1 MSEQSKSERS
11 RSDLAPSDPLHT
23 KIIEHLKSADY
34 RPQGP
39 RGLADQMEVPDTDE
53 HFHAFRDALK
63 ELMRAGRVVQG
74 ARGSVMLPASASTDG
89 QILGTY
95 RHNKRGFGFLVPSD
109 PSGHE
114 DLYIP
119 EGQNGGAMTGDTV
132 RGKITSRG
140 QRDGKALFSGRVTEV
155 VTRSQKRFVGSVAQ
169 VAGKWVVLPDGN
181 TLTEPILAPD
191 AAGRHVRPG
200 TKVVVELTSYP
211 GDNPDGPNKG
221 QATGVITDVLGAAGE
236 KDVDLKAVIVQ
247 FNLPPAFP
255 DEVKDQARHA
265 LDTFDADEERD
276 ARLDI
281 TDQIVCTIDPDD
293 AKDYDDAISL
303 RQLTTGEWELGVHI
317 ADVSHF
323 VPAGSPLDLEAVGR
337 GNSSYFPGHVIPML
351 PEVLSN
357 GVCSLQEG
365 VARLCKSAFIR
376 YDENARPIGTK
387 FANTVIHS
395 RQRFRYK
402 EAQAILDGAKV
413 IPHPDGNRKISDYDP
428 VVVTLLH
435 DMEALSKRIQK
446 RRIKA
451 GQINLTLPETELVLD
466 QDGKVIDAVPE
477 DQSFTHTLIEMFMV
491 EANEAV
497 ARLLNSLDIPFLRR
511 THPTP
516 GPENQERLRTF
527 AQVAGY
533 KLPKDLDR
541 HAMQALLAQA
551 KGTPGAFAVNI
562 AVLRSL
568 TRAEYSPQ
576 MVGHFALASEQY
588 CHFTSPIRRYADLT
602 VHRLLDTYFA
612 ARAKAKRVPSK
623 AGGAK
628 TRAAK
633 IDIKGEVPSY
643 ADLVDLGK
651 KLSFTERRSDE
662 AERELRQVKLL
673 ELLSHHIGDEFPG
686 VVSGLTNFG
695 VFIQLQTYLIDGLIR
710 YENLLDDWWDVDDK
724 VGAARGQRSGLKIA
738 IGDACVAQVVRV
750 DPARRELD
758 LRVVALVGKDGK
770 RVEIAA
776 IPGGGRR
783 GSSRS
788 NAGGGGGGGGGR
800 RDGGGG
806 GYGGGGGRNGPAQ
819 GNRGGGNF
827 SNGNRDPKP
836 AGNGGGS
843 GGNGP
848 NRGHAGGDAGRNQR
862 SKQRGRRR

>member
-1 MSEQSKSERS
+1 MSEQ
-11 RSDLAPSDPLHT
+11 LHT
-23 KIIEHLKSADY
+23 QIIEHLQSKQY

-39 RGLADQMEVPDTDE
+39 RRLADEMEVPDTDE
-53 HFHAFRDALK
+53 HYHAFRDALK
-63 ELMRAGRVVQG
+63 ELMRAGRIVSG
-74 ARGSVMLPASASTDG
+74 ARGAVMLPASKSTDG
-89 QILGTY
+89 EILGTY

-119 EGQNGGAMTGDTV
+119 EGHNGGAMTGDTV
-132 RGKITSRG
+132 RGTITSRG
-140 QRDGKALFSGRVTEV
+140 QRDGKALFSGKVTEV
-155 VTRSQKRFVGSVAQ
+155 ITRSQKKFVGSVAQ

-200 TKVVVELTSYP
+200 TKVVIELTSYP
-211 GDNPDGPNKG
+211 GDDLDGPNHG
-221 QATGVITDVLGAAGE
+221 QAVGVITDVLGAAGE

-247 FNLPPAFP
+247 FNLPGDFP
-255 DEVKDQARHA
+255 QEVKDQARHA
-265 LDTFDADEERD
+265 LDTFDAEEEKAVRVD
-276 ARLDI
+276 LS
-281 TDQIVCTIDPDD
+281 DQIVCTIDPDD

-303 RQLTTGEWELGVHI
+303 RKLPDGDWELGVHI

-323 VPAGSPLDLEAVGR
+323 VPAGSPLDVEAVGR

-376 YDENARPIGTK
+376 YDKDARPVGTK

-395 RQRFRYK
+395 RQRFRYM
-402 EAQAILDGAKV
+402 EAQAILDKAAV
-413 IPHPDGNRKISDYDP
+413 IPHPDGDRSIKDYDP
-428 VVVTLLH
+428 VVVRLLR
-435 DMEALSKRIQK
+435 DMEAMAKRIQK

-497 ARLLNSLDIPFLRR
+497 ARLLNNLDVPFLRR

-516 GPENQERLRTF
+516 GPENNERLRQF
-527 AQVAGY
+527 ATVAGY
-533 KLPKDLDR
+533 KLPKDIDR
-541 HAMQALLAQA
+541 HAIQALLAGA
-551 KGTPGAFAVNI
+551 KGKPDAFAVNI

-576 MVGHFALASEQY
+576 MVGHYALASEQY

-612 ARAKAKRVPSK
+612 ARAKPEHKGGRVRAKQ
-623 AGGAK
+623 
-628 TRAAK
+628 
-633 IDIKGEVPSY
+633 IDIKGECPAY

-651 KLSFTERRSDE
+651 KLSFTERRSDD

-673 ELLSHHIGDEFPG
+673 ELLANHIGDEFPA

-695 VFIQLQTYLIDGLIR
+695 VFLQLQTYLIDGLIR
-710 YENLLDDWWDVDDK
+710 YENLMDDWWDVDDK
-724 VGAARGQRSGLKIA
+724 VGVARGQRSGAKIA
-738 IGDACVAQVVRV
+738 IGDACVVRVVRV

-758 LRVVALVGKDGK
+758 LAVTQLIGKDGK
-770 RVEIAA
+770 PVP
-776 IPGGGRR
+776 IPASTGGGRR
-783 GSSRS
+783 G
-788 NAGGGGGGGGGR
+788 GGGNRGGGGGR
-800 RDGGGG
+800 DRQGGDRSGA
-806 GYGGGGGRNGPAQ
+806 GRPPA
-819 GNRGGGNF
+819 NRGGGGEA
-827 SNGNRDPKP
+827 NGNVAARTGGTV
-836 AGNGGGS
+836 GNS
-843 GGNGP
+843 QKRP
-848 NRGHAGGDAGRNQR
+848 HTGGDTARNQR